1 MMAKISLD
9 LILSTDNLNDFMYII
24 KQYPT
29 ANAEEN
35 KELFLRYQKGD
46 QDAYEELILK
56 NLRLVVFATK
66 KYKNKTKSMQYIDI
80 IQEGILGMIE
90 AINHYDQEKGAFSTY
105 VIRTI
110 ENEVARA
117 IGYTDEMVR
126 RPMYFEETKDKY
138 YNLISSYEKAGKP
151 IPDDD
156 ELLKILGITG
166 ETLKR
171 IKEDYKLSPKSMDSK
186 MSSDDEDAD
195 EYSYFMGTEDAGYD
209 EILNTM
215 VDKELLAYLKLTLT
229 PMEYYVLYYRVL
241 VPKEEQRTFEEISKA
256 FNVSNENIHDRINQL
271 LKKLKR
277 IYPTFKTKIAAI
289 RNDFDIDNINIA
301 PYNPKDFIKYMF
313 VMDCLSTKEKNLYV
327 MWIKRIYTYDEK
339 YYAKKMG
346 ISSQEVLN
354 LACSIKEKVAE
365 LIALN
370 KDTYEHFKEQISI
383 KYKAKLFAVDLDD
396 LQIAKNSKKL
406 AKVMDLDELDYEK
419 AMQILGEKEL
429 PFKTKNLIELYF
441 SKGLETMT
449 QEQLEREINA
459 IKYRFKRER
468 NLPLSVLYKTLIRHK
483 DEFSESDY
491 LYLMSH
497 VFNRIKKSE
506 FKKKYPNV
514 TKYKH
519 LLIFKL
525 ELLYYGI
532 ENYRNHRMT
541 KEKYLK
547 IRSKALE
554 ELDKEDI
561 ELLDDLYGFNRQAQD
576 IGKIATRLNISYEK
590 TIQKLRIIKDRI
602 TRIYLKGNPVKTV
615 SKDEYIEYLNDE
627 RITLTETNRTIAL
640 LSIRDGF
647 SNKEIAKRYDLTVQQ
662 VATRI
667 LDTLR
672 QIDFYRYGILKI
684 DDKYTV
690 EEKMQALES
699 LDLDDTERKIGIELV
714 TSKNYRQTAL
724 EFNCPL
730 SRVKS
735 IAKKIFNK
743 AYMMKIEKVEVTE
756 KDIID
761 ELSLHPSE
769 TILREEEI
777 QVLSLIYGF
786 KNNYN
791 LKGIKYSNI
800 EIQKMLKMSVPRFHG
815 LKKSGIESVAARK
828 IGLITPTLCYMKRSE
843 VSKILEDL
851 KLPISDKERIYL
863 EAFYGLGGMPRMQLK
878 EMQSIYGDSHN
889 SIARR
894 IQRAF
899 LTIFKYQNGEVA
911 GKKSFELDVEPYLK
925 YFSKLDQEI
934 IIYRFKEG
942 LSAQAISKKVGLTC
956 FQIQGILEKIEPLLI
971 DYQNGYAKGYD
982 FDYFWNHVDDEDIP
996 FYGNKNLAKQMVYL
1010 YYEKRYSYSQIKE
1023 EINLDLNQT
1032 TIATNIFNLML
1043 AVRKKQDG
1051 FRKAK
1056 EFSYEEIRD
1065 YYLNHQSDMTF
1076 SHKIYYYRYFN
1087 RMQNRGIDNPWIFA
1101 QNTSWAIIFDLIKAR
1116 RENYISIKNLSKEE
1130 AIMIARKYYRHMSK
1144 DTKEAFLYF
1153 TGLKG
1158 SDIMDKKD
1166 KQKVASIVFNSYE
1179 KQPGQIINMN

>member
-29 ANAEEN
+29 ANAKEN
-35 KELFLRYQKGD
+35 KELFLRYQNGD
-46 QDAYEELILK
+46 QEAYEELILK
-56 NLRLVVFATK
+56 NLRLVVFAAK
-66 KYKNKTKSMQYIDI
+66 KYKNKTKSMQFIDI

-90 AINHYDQEKGAFSTY
+90 AINHYDPEKGAFSTY
-105 VIRTI
+105 VTRTI
-110 ENEVARA
+110 ENEVAKA

-126 RPMYFEETKDKY
+126 RPMYIEEIKTKY
-138 YNLISSYEKAGKP
+138 YNLINSYEKASKP
-151 IPDDD
+151 IPDDE
-156 ELLKILGITG
+156 ELLEILGITE

-186 MSSDDEDAD
+186 ISSGDEDAD

-241 VPKEEQRTFEEISKA
+241 VPLEERRTFEEISKG
-256 FNVSNENIHDRINQL
+256 FNVSKQNIQSRLNEL

-301 PYNPKDFIKYMF
+301 PYNPEDFIKYMF
-313 VMDCLSTKEKNLYV
+313 VMDCLSAKEKELYV

-346 ISSQEVLN
+346 ISSHEVLD
-354 LACSIKEKVAE
+354 LACSIKEKIAE

-370 KDTYEHFKEQISI
+370 KDTYEHFKEQITI
-383 KYKAKLFAVDLDD
+383 QYKAKLFAVDLDD
-396 LQIAKNSKKL
+396 LQIAKNSKKI

-419 AMQILGEKEL
+419 AAQILGDKDL
-429 PFKTKNLIELYF
+429 SFRTKSLIELYF
-441 SKGLETMT
+441 SRGLETMT

-459 IKYRFKRER
+459 IKYGFKREK

-491 LYLMSH
+491 LYLMSY
-497 VFNRIKKSE
+497 VFSRVKKSE

-519 LLIFKL
+519 PLIFKL

-532 ENYRNHRMT
+532 ENYRNHKMT
-541 KEKYLK
+541 KEKYFDL
-547 IRSKALE
+547 RNKALE

-561 ELLDDLYGFNRQAQD
+561 DLLDDLYGFNKPAQD
-576 IGKIATRLNISYEK
+576 IGEIAKRLNISYEK
-590 TIQKLRIIKDRI
+590 AIQKLRIIKDRI
-602 TRIYLKGNPVKTV
+602 TRIYLKDKPVKIV

-640 LSIRDGF
+640 LSLRDGV

-690 EEKMQALES
+690 DEKMQALNS
-699 LDLDDTERKIGIELV
+699 LDLSDTDRKIGIDLI
-714 TSKNYRQTAL
+714 TSKNYKKTAL
-724 EFNCPL
+724 KCNCPL

-756 KDIID
+756 KDIIG
-761 ELSLHPSE
+761 ELSLPTSE

-800 EIQKMLKMSVPRFHG
+800 EIQKMLKMSVSRFHG
-815 LKKSGIESVAARK
+815 LKKSGITSIAARK
-828 IGLITPTLCYMKRSE
+828 IGLISPTLCYMKRSE
-843 VSKILEDL
+843 VAKILEDL
-851 KLPISDKERIYL
+851 KLPISDKERKYL
-863 EAFYGLGGMPRMQLK
+863 EAFYGLSGMPRMSLK
-878 EMQSIYGDSHN
+878 DMQNIYGDSRN

-899 LTIFKYQNGEVA
+899 LTIFKYQNGEII
-911 GKKSFELDVEPYLK
+911 GKKSFELDIEPYLK

-934 IIYRFKEG
+934 ILYRFKKG
-942 LSAQAISKKVGLTC
+942 LSVQAISKNVELTY
-956 FQIQGILEKIEPLLI
+956 FQIQEILERIEPLLM
-971 DYQNGYAKGYD
+971 DYQKGYAKGYD
-982 FDYFWNHVDDEDIP
+982 FDYFWSHVDDDDIP
-996 FYGNKNLAKQMVYL
+996 FYGNKHIAKKMIYL
-1010 YYEKRYSYSQIKE
+1010 YFEKRYSYPQIKE
-1023 EINLDLNQT
+1023 EMNLNINQT
-1032 TIATNIFNLML
+1032 MIAITIFSLML
-1043 AVRKKQDG
+1043 AVCKKKDG
-1051 FRKAK
+1051 FCKSK
-1056 EFSYEEIRD
+1056 KFSYEEIRD
-1065 YYLNHQSDMTF
+1065 YYLSHQSAMPF

-1101 QNTSWAIIFDLIKAR
+1101 QNTSWAIIFDLIKDS
-1116 RENYISIKNLSKEE
+1116 RENYISIQNLSKEE

-1158 SDIMDKKD
+1158 SDIMDRKD
-1166 KQKVASIVFNSYE
+1166 KQRVASVIFSSYE
-1179 KQPGQIINMN
+1179 KQPRQSFIL